1 MKKVLMIAALA
12 ASVAVCAEAQ
22 NKYKPEGLSFS
33 TELNYTFG
41 GGTTDGALSLPEYGA
56 KFRLFVNDAWAV
68 RLNLGLSTV
77 SDKTTTYAPNP
88 DGGEYETYNKTAT
101 TRFSYYHDQ

>member
-41 GGTTDGALSLPEYGA
+41 GGTTDGALSLPE
-56 KFRLFVNDAWAV
+56 
-68 RLNLGLSTV
+68 
-77 SDKTTTYAPNP
+77 
-88 DGGEYETYNKTAT
+88 
-101 TRFSYYHDQ
+101 